1 MEVRREAGQL
11 AWGLE
16 STKNRDEKR
25 LLKAFGC
32 FWHLFSV
39 RILIYPSSDETVLD
53 IWLRSL
59 RDIAQ
64 VAFGMQLV
72 DPKRVKLDDLLQ
84 ELPQAQG
91 LNHRRSI
98 AIPLLKASCRWH
110 NLCSMS
116 RAAYRVCCLIQ

>member
-1 MEVRREAGQL
+1 MPLEGCRKAGQL
-11 AWGLE
+11 ARGLNAILRE
-16 STKNRDEKR
+16 M
-25 LLKAFGC
+25 LLA
-32 FWHLFSV
+32 SP

-84 ELPQAQG
+84 ELPQAQW
-91 LNHRRSI
+91 LSHRLS
-98 AIPLLKASCRWH
+98 S
-110 NLCSMS
+110 
-116 RAAYRVCCLIQ
+116 